1 MEPNMSH
8 DKTDDIVAR
17 IKAEGDAQ
25 VVAEV
30 CGRRVTRGELSAA
43 FDKVRNS
50 AHWKNRIDAK
60 VRVSGYEEL
69 QMIVEAI
76 EFFTGSRAEVSLA
89 PEPETYHVRAV
100 GYFAAIGS

>member
-1 MEPNMSH
+1 MSTES
-8 DKTDDIVAR
+8 TDDIVAR

-50 AHWKNRIDAK
+50 EHWKNRIDAK

-69 QMIVEAI
+69 QMIVESI

-89 PEPETYHVRAV
+89 PEPETYSIRAA
-100 GYFAAIGS
+100 GYYLTIGA